1 MLNLCL
7 QIIGLMYYIRLIPWI
22 ISRDTRILWHIISPY
37 VAKLTCWLLDTPDYR
52 PAILYVITFSMLENN
67 LIFHFYLLLLYDVTV
82 KETMVVEDKLYLNIL
97 PLFATKNKWLW
108 CGISKNNRMI
118 NHRLQNNQSVY

>member
-1 MLNLCL
+1 
-7 QIIGLMYYIRLIPWI
+7 
-22 ISRDTRILWHIISPY
+22 
-37 VAKLTCWLLDTPDYR
+37 
-52 PAILYVITFSMLENN
+52 MLENN